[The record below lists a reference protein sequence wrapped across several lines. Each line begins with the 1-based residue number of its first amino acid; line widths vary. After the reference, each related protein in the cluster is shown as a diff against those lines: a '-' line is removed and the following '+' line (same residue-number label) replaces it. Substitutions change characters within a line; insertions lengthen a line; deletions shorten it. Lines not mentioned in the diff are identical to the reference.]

1 MNPDSTL
8 SRIRQARHEISQQ
21 VDHDPK
27 RLVDY
32 YIQLQQQHDK
42 QLAKSPKSE
51 SPSEDG

>member
-8 SRIRQARHEISQQ
+8 SRIRQARREISQQ

-32 YIQLQQQHDK
+32 YIKLQEQHER
-42 QLAKSPKSE
+42 QLAKSPRHDSSGK
-51 SPSEDG
+51 DG

>member
-1 MNPDSTL
+1 MDPDSTL

-32 YIQLQQQHDK
+32 YIKLQEQHDR
-42 QLAKSPKSE
+42 QLAKSPKSD
-51 SPSEDG
+51 SSGQDG

>member
-1 MNPDSTL
+1 MKPESTL

-32 YIQLQQQHDK
+32 YIKLQEQHDRE
-42 QLAKSPKSE
+42 LAKSPKQDSLGE
-51 SPSEDG
+51 NG